1 MLNKGNEPDA
11 PLTDDDDTSD
21 TSSESELAAIAEEAD
36 DIRNEPPV
44 IEEETGK
51 KKKKKRKFFRL
62 PFKKKTK
69 KVNDSSEGHVEA
81 ESNKI
86 PERRKSSR
94 YTMFVDI
101 V

>member
-1 MLNKGNEPDA
+1 MNKGNEPDA
-11 PLTDDDDTSD
+11 PLTDDDDDDTSD

-69 KVNDSSEGHVEA
+69 KVNDSEGHIEA

-94 YTMFVDI
+94 YTCGTYA
-101 V
+101 